1 VSDVFI
7 DTNVLL
13 RVFNEEAGFEDA
25 IEDIA
30 EIKSSGHELN
40 ISCITHFELLWGYY
54 LYAEGDD
61 FLKKYENVR
70 NGDDFLE
77 KYENVRNV
85 LEIEIVDFTKRDVEV
100 AAMHCR
106 SKNQIRDYF
115 IGSTV
120 KNRSGILLTYNLV
133 DFTWVEN
140 VCTPHQFLIGKK
152 DVG

>member
-1 VSDVFI
+1 VSDVFT

-13 RVFNEEAGFEDA
+13 RVFNEEAGFEDT

-30 EIKSSGHELN
+30 EIKSGGHDLN

-54 LYAEGDD
+54 LYAEGD
-61 FLKKYENVR
+61 N
-70 NGDDFLE
+70 FLE

-106 SKNQIRDYF
+106 SKNKIRDYF
-115 IGSTV
+115 IGSAV
-120 KNRSGILLTYNLV
+120 ENRSGILLTYNLV
-133 DFTWVEN
+133 DFTWMGN
-140 VCTPHQFLIGKK
+140 VCTPHQFLIGKE

>member
-13 RVFNEEAGFEDA
+13 RVFNEEAGFEDT

-30 EIKSSGHELN
+30 EIKNSGYDLN

-54 LYAEGDD
+54 LYAEGD
-61 FLKKYENVR
+61 E
-70 NGDDFLE
+70 FLE

-85 LEIEIVDFTKRDVEV
+85 LGIEIVDLTERDVEV

-106 SKNQIRDYF
+106 NKNKIRDYV

-120 KNRSGILLTYNLV
+120 KNRSGSLLTYNV
-133 DFTWVEN
+133 TDFRWMGN
-140 VCTPHQFLIGKK
+140 VCTPHQFFN
-152 DVG
+152 

>member
-1 VSDVFI
+1 MSDVFI

-13 RVFNEEAGFEDA
+13 RVFNEEAGFEDT

-30 EIKSSGHELN
+30 EIKSSGHDLN

-54 LYAEGDD
+54 LYAE
-61 FLKKYENVR
+61 
-70 NGDDFLE
+70 GDDFLE

-100 AAMHCR
+100 ASMHCR
-106 SKNQIRDYF
+106 SKNKIRDYF

-133 DFTWVEN
+133 DFTWIEN
-140 VCTPHQFLIGKK
+140 VCTPHQFLIWKE